1 MRRMLHTNVVYVGSY
16 ASWTKIIIATWKTT
30 SKVHLLSVTPVSW
43 NSTGS
48 CRGVLFI
55 WVYGCMNCYLKD
67 NCVDVLRILKKIDQA
82 AEGLAEIFHCENNLY
97 YWQGT

>member
-1 MRRMLHTNVVYVGSY
+1 M
-16 ASWTKIIIATWKTT
+16 
-30 SKVHLLSVTPVSW
+30 
-43 NSTGS
+43 
-48 CRGVLFI
+48 LFI